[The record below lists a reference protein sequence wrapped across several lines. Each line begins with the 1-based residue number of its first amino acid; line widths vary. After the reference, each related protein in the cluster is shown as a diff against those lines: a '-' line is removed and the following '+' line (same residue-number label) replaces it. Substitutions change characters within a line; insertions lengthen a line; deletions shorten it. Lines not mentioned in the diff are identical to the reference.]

1 MQIQRL
7 CYHISEDLEQISS
20 NEWGYDLQLE
30 VHDNDKTWTKHWQTI
45 TSCNTLFAAVVST
58 HCQHSEDL
66 WMENQRMLPPPSQY
80 HVGSEAS
87 GHNLAWGVYIDQ
99 WTWWTWFQSWDF
111 HFEEIL
117 SILVYFSYGI
127 LIVKLMINTTTI
139 RLVGLFTPI
148 GFHGGKPTN
157 FHSSTRTR
165 RRSKLDRSSSGVME
179 DITGTL

>member
-99 WTWWTWFQSWDF
+99 WTWWTWF
-111 HFEEIL
+111 
-117 SILVYFSYGI
+117 
-127 LIVKLMINTTTI
+127 
-139 RLVGLFTPI
+139 
-148 GFHGGKPTN
+148 PTN
-157 FHSSTRTR
+157 HMILRDCWDSHEETITW
-165 RRSKLDRSSSGVME
+165 LATMHCME
-179 DITGTL
+179 YPCLTAKGMSREAFFKWVKQPQDNPNGNFAGK